1 MTAAGRQMVAGM
13 AAGIRSGGGAVAAAA
28 RSVAQ
33 QAVAA
38 AKASL
43 QIHSPSRVFK
53 TIGMFM
59 DEGMERGIDEGSDK
73 PINSVQRVTRT
84 IVNTAQET
92 VVPQSTE
99 IVPPTPKI
107 IPMPT
112 AKGTTSTTT
121 TNDSHDVI
129 NINLSVANGND
140 IDDAFIR
147 ELMLRIQKE
156 KELQDIY
163 KYK

>member
-1 MTAAGRQMVAGM
+1 
-13 AAGIRSGGGAVAAAA
+13 
-28 RSVAQ
+28 
-33 QAVAA
+33 
-38 AKASL
+38 
-43 QIHSPSRVFK
+43 
-53 TIGMFM
+53 
-59 DEGMERGIDEGSDK
+59 MERGIEEGSDK
-73 PINSVQRVTRT
+73 PVNSVQRVTRT
-84 IVNTAQET
+84 IVNTAQDT

-112 AKGTTSTTT
+112 SKGTTSNTT